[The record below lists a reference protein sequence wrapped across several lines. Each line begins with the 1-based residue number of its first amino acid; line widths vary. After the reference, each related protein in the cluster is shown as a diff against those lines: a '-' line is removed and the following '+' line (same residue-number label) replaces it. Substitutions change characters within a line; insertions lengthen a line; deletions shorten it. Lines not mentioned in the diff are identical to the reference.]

1 MNQQLKSG
9 KQKKTNFRSVYRQ
22 LRRACWRHRQ
32 KLVAMRSTKELK
44 RSSPSRNHAIASTT
58 GVRAVRRSS
67 LSSYCVNRCAG
78 GRCGGCL
85 SLLLPPPQR
94 GPRTR
99 AGARIRRASA
109 AAGSG
114 GGGGGAARSTA
125 EFARERRT
133 VLRQSGE
140 RANTRRHRRPHGD
153 SRCQRRRRRPTS
165 GKVHRRRRRISTPG
179 Q

>member
-1 MNQQLKSG
+1 
-9 KQKKTNFRSVYRQ
+9 
-22 LRRACWRHRQ
+22 
-32 KLVAMRSTKELK
+32 MRSTKELK

-85 SLLLPPPQR
+85 SLLLPP
-94 GPRTR
+94 
-99 AGARIRRASA
+99 ARPAHSSRCAHSQSL
-109 AAGSG
+109 GGSGNSG

-140 RANTRRHRRPHGD
+140 RANTRRHQRPHGD
-153 SRCQRRRRRPTS
+153 SRCQRRQRRPTS